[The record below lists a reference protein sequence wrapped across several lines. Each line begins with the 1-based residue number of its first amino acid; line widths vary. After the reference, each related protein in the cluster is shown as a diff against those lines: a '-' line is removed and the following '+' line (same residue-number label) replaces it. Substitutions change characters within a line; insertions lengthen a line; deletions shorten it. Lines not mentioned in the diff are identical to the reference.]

1 MKTTLKKAMTVLTLA
16 GALTMGVSGV
26 ASAKSINVT
35 PTKTI
40 NYDTID
46 SMTEDY
52 GGKYGYTEVKVLGN
66 NGKVETYLGGILING
81 ENECK
86 VELSMK
92 DFIKNGA
99 NAKVK
104 TVGYNRTTTNAC
116 KAMTTYNNNKVGLV
130 GTTQVNS
137 VGVGELGGVF
147 LENGDV
153 TLRKYKVPTKLVTKK
168 VKGKKVTVAT
178 TMKSR
183 DMGVVMVVK
192 DGKYAKQSAK
202 GKFYK
207 YIYEQRTVNMLKK
220 NYHTKQYKTPTITYH
235 NDDNDKYD
243 ILTIKNAKKGGV
255 YVVQMLKDKTKGIK
269 TITQVQ
275 ATKNGDIVLNI
286 PNKAIVK
293 KYAKLNKGNS
303 TNTSKYELRV
313 YRTVLNDKNDKNN
326 YLSEASYVS
335 LSDKYS
341 TTKDGKKTFDI
352 KESDLDEL
360 LDGTLSLDYG
370 EFGFFGK
377 SPSLKTQTNTKKL
390 SNTAKKYKVQ
400 YVINGKETSLIGL
413 NEKITAE
420 NIKVMREGLE
430 KTGVKPTFEL
440 RVYDTTYAMNKQ
452 RPVVIAKGTAVY
464 WILDIYKETLENYT
478 NYLKYSEQN

>member
-1 MKTTLKKAMTVLTLA
+1 MKTTLKKAMTALTLA

-26 ASAKSINVT
+26 ASAKSVTVT

-40 NYDTID
+40 DYDKID
-46 SMTEDY
+46 SMSED
-52 GGKYGYTEVKVLGN
+52 GGGHNGYTEVKVRGN
-66 NGKVETYLGGILING
+66 NGKVEFYLGGNLING

-92 DFIKNGA
+92 DFIKNGD

-116 KAMTTYNNNKVGLV
+116 KAMTTYNNKKVGSV
-130 GTTQVNS
+130 VTTQVNRGA
-137 VGVGELGGVF
+137 VWELGGVF
-147 LENGDV
+147 RENGDV
-153 TLRKYKVPTKLVTKK
+153 SLRKYKVPTKLVTKK
-168 VKGKKVTVAT
+168 VKGKKVVVAT

-183 DMGVVMVVK
+183 DMGVIMVVK
-192 DGKYAKQSAK
+192 DGKYAKRSAK
-202 GKFYK
+202 GKHYK
-207 YIYEQRTVNMLKK
+207 NLYEQRTVNMLKK

-255 YVVQMLKDKTKGIK
+255 YVVQMLKDKTKGIE
-269 TITQVQ
+269 TISQVQ
-275 ATKNGDIVLNI
+275 ATKNGDILLNI

-352 KESDLDEL
+352 KESDIDEL
-360 LDGTLSLDYG
+360 IDGTLFLDYG
-370 EFGFFGK
+370 EHGFFGN
-377 SPSLKTQTNTKKL
+377 SALVKTHTNTKKL
-390 SNTAKKYKVQ
+390 STKAKKYKVQ
-400 YVINGKETSLIGL
+400 YAINGKETSLIGL
-413 NEKITAE
+413 NEKISAE

-452 RPVVIAKGTAVY
+452 RPQVLAKGTDVS
-464 WILDIYKETLENYT
+464 WVLDIYKETLENYT